1 MDIGDQLRG
10 ENIVDQLRD
19 EADLCRNET
28 ATDIADLLDKAADE
42 IMWLRLCMDAYKKQ
56 LADSLNNIF

>member
-1 MDIGDQLRG
+1 MD
-10 ENIVDQLRD
+10 IVDQLRD

-42 IMWLRLCMDAYKKQ
+42 IMWLRLCLDAYMKQ
-56 LADSLNNIF
+56 